1 MKPKPRLVLE
11 LCIKQG
17 IDYGWQRAYKYTD
30 TPNENAIKQEIEEAI
45 WQQVWDWFE
54 MENDD
59 A

>member
-30 TPNENAIKQEIEEAI
+30 TPDENAIKQEIEEAI
-45 WQQVWDWFE
+45 WQQVWDWFD
-54 MENDD
+54 MESDD

>member
-30 TPNENAIKQEIEEAI
+30 TPDENAIKQEIEEAI

-54 MENDD
+54 MESDD

>member
-54 MENDD
+54 MESDD

>member
-11 LCIKQG
+11 LCVKQG
-17 IDYGWQRAYKYTD
+17 IDYGWRRAYKYTD
-30 TPNENAIKQEIEEAI
+30 TPDENVIKQEIEEAI

-54 MENDD
+54 MESDD